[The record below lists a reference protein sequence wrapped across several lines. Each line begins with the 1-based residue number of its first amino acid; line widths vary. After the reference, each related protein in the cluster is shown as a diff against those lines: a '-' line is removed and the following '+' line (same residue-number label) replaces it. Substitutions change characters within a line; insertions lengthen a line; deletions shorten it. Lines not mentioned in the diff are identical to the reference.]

1 MARYMYVDEGV
12 PVGSPQ
18 AKPGKITL
26 PSGHRVACAHWP
38 DAELAQYGWYPVNG
52 EADPAVETET
62 AYAFDEPNQRVNVTL
77 TAKPVADART
87 DAIREVDRQAEAERL
102 KYITPGDGQAMVYR
116 GKLAEAESCIALIA
130 ASGTPQA
137 ADYSFLQA
145 EVDAGQAVDLEAAA
159 LLIKGTADSWIAIAA
174 AIEAVRRK
182 ASKDIDDAVDAA
194 AVQTVLTGVA
204 WPVI

>member
-1 MARYMYVDEGV
+1 MRYMKVEGGV
-12 PVGSPQ
+12 PVGAPQ
-18 AKPGKITL
+18 AKPQKVTL
-26 PSGHRVACAHWP
+26 ESGAVVGCGHWP
-38 DAELAQYGWYPVNG
+38 DNELAKFDWYPVNG
-52 EADPAVETET
+52 EADSFTETED
-62 AYAFDEPNQRVNVTL
+62 AYVYDDANKRVDVTIG
-77 TAKPVADART
+77 ARPVADARAEAIKDV
-87 DAIREVDRQAEAERL
+87 DAQAEAERL
-102 KYITPGDGQAMVYR
+102 KYITPGAGQAMVYR

-137 ADYSFLQA
+137 ADYPFLQA

-182 ASKDIDDAVDAA
+182 ASKDIDDAADAA
-194 AVQTVLTGVA
+194 AVQTVLAGVA